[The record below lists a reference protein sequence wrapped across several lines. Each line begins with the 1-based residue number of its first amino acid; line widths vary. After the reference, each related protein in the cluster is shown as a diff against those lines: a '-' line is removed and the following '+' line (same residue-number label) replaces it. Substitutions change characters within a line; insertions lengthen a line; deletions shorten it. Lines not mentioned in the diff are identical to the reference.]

1 MDFFKQ
7 IGDLAGSYLPW
18 FQEYGNALLSPLTG
32 GLEQQPLG
40 GSGLYGYDEQ
50 GNPRSMG
57 GAMDYIIDRA
67 NERDR
72 LIKEIQQR
80 TRR

>member
-18 FQEYGNALLSPLTG
+18 FQEYGNALFSPITG

-57 GAMDYIIDRA
+57 
-67 NERDR
+67 
-72 LIKEIQQR
+72 
-80 TRR
+80 

>member
-1 MDFFKQ
+1 MP
-7 IGDLAGSYLPW
+7 YL
-18 FQEYGNALLSPLTG
+18 QEYGNALISPITG

-57 GAMDYIIDRA
+57 GAMHDIIDRA
-67 NERDR
+67 NERNR